1 MLDFREFKS
10 EFVSACRSN
19 IASFTECFG
28 CGDIEIEE
36 RSVTKAQRGPLSGL
50 IFRTSDTVAAPT
62 YYVEDFYRMYRDG
75 ASISELSF
83 DIAQNAFHYIHED
96 PPLSF
101 EESAKSF
108 EDAANLRIRLIN
120 SSRNAELLSTVPNRE
135 TGCGL
140 SLIPEV
146 RSGPYRAVVTKEL
159 MKSFGISEHDL
170 MLIALANTAAFDVPV
185 LADLT
190 EMLCVGQ
197 DDCENLLL
205 KGLSTEPLPAPDS
218 LYVLTNDK
226 FFWGASVLLYPGMT
240 SRLSALLGGD
250 FYVLPSSVHE
260 VLLLPVSMG
269 DPDKLLETIHEGNRT
284 VVNEEDFL
292 SDDLIICEDGD
303 LKIFTPSGPYSTF
316 DDFLW

>member
-10 EFVSACRSN
+10 EFVAACRSN

-28 CGDIEIEE
+28 CRDIEIEE
-36 RSVTKAQRGPLSGL
+36 RSVTKAQRGHLNGL

-62 YYVEDFYRMYRDG
+62 YYVEDFYSMYRDG

-120 SSRNAELLSTVPNRE
+120 SSRNAELLSTVPHRE

-260 VLLLPVSMG
+260 VLLLPLSMG

-292 SDDLIICEDGD
+292 SDDLIICENGD

>member
-120 SSRNAELLSTVPNRE
+120 SSRNAALLSTVPNRE

-146 RSGPYRAVVTKEL
+146 RSGPYRAVVTREL
-159 MKSFGISEHDL
+159 MKSFGISEQDL
-170 MLIALANTAAFDVPV
+170 LLIALANTAAFDVPV

-260 VLLLPVSMG
+260 VLLLPLSMG

-292 SDDLIICEDGD
+292 SDDLIICENGD

>member
-205 KGLSTEPLPAPDS
+205 KGFSTEPLPAPDS
-218 LYVLTNDK
+218 LYVLTNEK
-226 FFWGASVLLYPGMT
+226 FFWGASVLMYPGMT
-240 SRLSALLGGD
+240 SRLSSLLGGD

-260 VLLLPVSMG
+260 VLLLPASMG

-292 SDDLIICEDGD
+292 SDDLIICENGD
-303 LKIFTPSGPYSTF
+303 LKIFTPSGSCSAS
-316 DDFLW
+316 